1 MSKLSIDGSRRR
13 LLRQAGGFGMYA
25 GLAGMGCQA
34 AHAAQAD
41 GGEAV
46 EPIAPDLLST
56 TPDNQAATFRN
67 ADRLGGPVRA
77 IRASPAAASSLSA
90 GNGGL
95 EPLQYTHGGHRKGLE
110 DFIASQRIAGMLV
123 LKSGAIA
130 YEKYAM
136 GNTQSSRWTSFS
148 VAKSVTSM
156 LVGAALEEGAISSL
170 DDPVGRHVQAL
181 RGSAYGDSTVRQLLC
196 MSSGVRWKEAYD
208 AAGDSDIVRMGL
220 ARRSGKPGAVM
231 ELMRTRERAAPAG
244 TVFNYSTGESYVLG
258 AVVAAATG
266 STLSDYLSRRI
277 WIPCGMQA
285 DGYWMLDAP
294 DGLEMGGNNFSAT
307 LRDYARLGRFFM
319 ADGRTADKQVLP
331 KGWRGESG
339 RPQSAATGYGR
350 LLPGYPL
357 GYGYQ
362 WWCLP
367 AGIAGAGSGAPTFS
381 AIGIY
386 GQYIYVNP
394 DEDLVVVL
402 WSAWRKA
409 VDMAAEAEFFAV
421 LDSVVTALR

>member
-266 STLSDYLSRRI
+266 STL
-277 WIPCGMQA
+277 
-285 DGYWMLDAP
+285 
-294 DGLEMGGNNFSAT
+294 
-307 LRDYARLGRFFM
+307 RDR
-319 ADGRTADKQVLP
+319 
-331 KGWRGESG
+331 
-339 RPQSAATGYGR
+339 
-350 LLPGYPL
+350 
-357 GYGYQ
+357 
-362 WWCLP
+362 
-367 AGIAGAGSGAPTFS
+367 
-381 AIGIY
+381 
-386 GQYIYVNP
+386 
-394 DEDLVVVL
+394 
-402 WSAWRKA
+402 
-409 VDMAAEAEFFAV
+409 
-421 LDSVVTALR
+421 